1 MKLRAA
7 LVFVVASLVAVLAA
21 AEGCGNSVADCTA
34 ACPSGTEAC
43 KDECSMLQML
53 CSASDDGG
61 DFQALLTCV
70 ANSGN
75 DLTPLPTDCVAQHN
89 TVLANCTGTVSVDGH

>member
-7 LVFVVASLVAVLAA
+7 LVFVVASLVAVLGA
-21 AEGCGNSVADCTA
+21 AEGCGSSVADCNA
-34 ACPSGTEAC
+34 ACPSGTTTCQQEC
-43 KDECSMLQML
+43 KNLLAKCD
-53 CSASDDGG
+53 ASDDGG

-75 DLTPLPTDCVAQHN
+75 DLSPLPTDCETQYH
-89 TVLANCTGTVSVDGH
+89 TVLANCTGTASTDAH

>member
-7 LVFVVASLVAVLAA
+7 LVFVVASLVTVLAA
-21 AEGCGNSVADCTA
+21 AEGCGNSVADCNA
-34 ACPSGTEAC
+34 ACPSGTQAC
-43 KDECSMLQML
+43 QSQCSKFQML
-53 CSASDDGG
+53 CSMSDDGG

-75 DLTPLPTDCVAQHN
+75 DLVPLPTDCETQQN
-89 TVLANCTGTVSVDGH
+89 TVLANCTGTASADAH